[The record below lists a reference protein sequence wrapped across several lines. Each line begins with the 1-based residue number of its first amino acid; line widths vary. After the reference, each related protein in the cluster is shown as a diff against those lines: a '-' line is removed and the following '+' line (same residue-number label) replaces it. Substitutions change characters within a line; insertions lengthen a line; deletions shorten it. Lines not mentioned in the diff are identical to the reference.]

1 MTEPS
6 SIPENVT
13 GGFIVR
19 SSGTWVQTPDGWFV
33 STWAIAEGGPIQDLF
48 LYDHEGMS
56 SRQVPPG
63 TVISAESVE
72 SEALYNGHWTPLV
85 STWRDDSTRV
95 RAPIPSSESGHVAIL
110 YVYSSPEWK
119 TLVSLPRAEVHD
131 PRGGNGGVSFR
142 VPLTEIDHYREIVT
156 PLFGTSMASEQ
167 PIPASRDLSAVDE
180 VARVAPGVISVTRTD
195 TAVVV
200 QADELT
206 FRVTLVGRAWR
217 VRKSWRSDDR
227 GVAFEATDET
237 DIARF
242 LISMFANDIRRAR
255 GLAPRRRAVTLSDEG
270 LARPAASFTLSG
282 SPDAGFVL
290 TDTLRQ
296 IRWRFASDLDA
307 ARFSWLAPLAWT
319 DIRAEFG
326 WSEEAP

>member
-6 SIPENVT
+6 SAPENVT

-72 SEALYNGHWTPLV
+72 SEALYNGHWIPLV

-131 PRGGNGGVSFR
+131 ARGGNGGVSFR
-142 VPLTEIDHYREIVT
+142 VPLTEFDDYRETIT
-156 PLFGTSMASEQ
+156 PLFGASMASEQ

-180 VARVAPGVISVTRTD
+180 VGRLAPDVISVTRTD
-195 TAVVV
+195 TAVVI

-206 FRVTLVGRAWR
+206 FRVTLAGRTWR

-227 GVAFEATDET
+227 GVAFEANDET

-242 LISMFANDIRRAR
+242 LIAILANDIRRAR
-255 GLAPRRRAVTLSDEG
+255 GLTPHRRAVTLSDDG
-270 LARPAASFTLSG
+270 LAQPAASFTLARG
-282 SPDAGFVL
+282 QDAGFVL
-290 TDTLRQ
+290 TDTYRRV
-296 IRWRFASDLDA
+296 RWRFASDLDA
-307 ARFSWLAPLAWT
+307 ARFSWVAPLAWT

-326 WSEEAP
+326 GSEEAP

>member
-1 MTEPS
+1 MNDPS
-6 SIPENVT
+6 SIPERVA

-33 STWAIAEGGPIQDLF
+33 SMSTIAEGGPIQDLF
-48 LYDHEGMS
+48 LYDREGTAS
-56 SRQVPPG
+56 HQVPPA

-72 SEALYNGHWTPLV
+72 SEAQYNGHWIPLV

-95 RAPIPSSESGHVAIL
+95 RAPIPSSGSGHVAIL

-119 TLVSLPRAEVHD
+119 TLVSLPHAEVHD
-131 PRGGNGGVSFR
+131 PRGGNGGISFR
-142 VPLTEIDHYREIVT
+142 VPLTEIEDYREIVT

-167 PIPASRDLSAVDE
+167 PIPASRDLSAVHE
-180 VARVAPGVISVTRTD
+180 LARLAPGVISVTRTD

-200 QADELT
+200 QADESTL
-206 FRVTLVGRAWR
+206 RVTLVGRTWR
-217 VRKSWRSDDR
+217 VRKSWRSDDH

-242 LISMFANDIRRAR
+242 LIAMFANDIRRAR
-255 GLAPRRRAVTLSDEG
+255 GLAPRRRAVTLSDDG
-270 LARPAASFTLSG
+270 LAQPAASFTLSRE
-282 SPDAGFVL
+282 PDAGFVL
-290 TDTLRQ
+290 TDTYR
-296 IRWRFASDLDA
+296 RVHWRFASDLDA
-307 ARFSWLAPLAWT
+307 ARFSWIAPLAWT

-326 WSEEAP
+326 RSEEMP

>member
-6 SIPENVT
+6 SAPENVT

-72 SEALYNGHWTPLV
+72 SEALYNGHWIPLV

-110 YVYSSPEWK
+110 YVCSSPEWK

-167 PIPASRDLSAVDE
+167 PIPASTDLSAVDE
-180 VARVAPGVISVTRTD
+180 LARLAPGVISVTRTD

-200 QADELT
+200 RADELT
-206 FRVTLVGRAWR
+206 LRVTLVGRTWR
-217 VRKSWRSDDR
+217 VRKFWRSDDR
-227 GVAFEATDET
+227 GVAFEATDAT
-237 DIARF
+237 DLARF
-242 LISMFANDIRRAR
+242 LIALFANDIRRAR
-255 GLAPRRRAVTLSDEG
+255 GLAPRRRRMTLSNDG
-270 LARPAASFTLSG
+270 FAQPAAGFTISG
-282 SPDAGFVL
+282 DLDAGFVL
-290 TDTLRQ
+290 TDSYRR
-296 IRWRFASDLDA
+296 IRWHFGNDLDA
-307 ARFSWLAPLAWT
+307 ARFSWIAPLTW
-319 DIRAEFG
+319 AEIQARLQ
-326 WSEEAP
+326 EK